1 MKKRLETFKVKI
13 NGRIVEIT
21 IKAKMA
27 PAIKARLKEKH
38 RIEVLAQR

>member
-1 MKKRLETFKVKI
+1 MKKRIETYTVKL

-27 PAIKARLKEKH
+27 SAIKARLKEKH
-38 RIEVLAQR
+38 RIEIVLKR